1 MMIRG
6 ENEAEEEKSNKNTV
20 DSEILRYVIAL
31 AAITV
36 TLIAALQ
43 LGIVGQF
50 LTTITRYLF
59 GTYYGVVYGLC
70 LLGGWLSCLDRSF
83 PFSP

>member
-6 ENEAEEEKSNKNTV
+6 ENEAEKKKSNKNTV

-36 TLIAALQ
+36 TLVAA
-43 LGIVGQF
+43 
-50 LTTITRYLF
+50 
-59 GTYYGVVYGLC
+59 
-70 LLGGWLSCLDRSF
+70 RSWASSVSF
-83 PFSP
+83 

>member
-1 MMIRG
+1 M
-6 ENEAEEEKSNKNTV
+6 AKTKQKKKKSNKNTV

-43 LGIVGQF
+43 IGIVGQF
-50 LTTITRYLF
+50 LTTITRY
-59 GTYYGVVYGLC
+59 
-70 LLGGWLSCLDRSF
+70 
-83 PFSP
+83 

>member
-1 MMIRG
+1 MAKTKQKKKK
-6 ENEAEEEKSNKNTV
+6 NNAKSTV

-43 LGIVGQF
+43 LGIVGHMF
-50 LTTITRYLF
+50 EEDTK
-59 GTYYGVVYGLC
+59 
-70 LLGGWLSCLDRSF
+70 
-83 PFSP
+83 

>member
-1 MMIRG
+1 MAKTKQKKKK
-6 ENEAEEEKSNKNTV
+6 NNQNTV
-20 DSEILRYVIAL
+20 DSEILRYVTAL

-50 LTTITRYLF
+50 LTTITGICSERITESSTGY
-59 GTYYGVVYGLC
+59 VYSGD
-70 LLGGWLSCLDRSF
+70 WLSCLDRSF

>member
-1 MMIRG
+1 M
-6 ENEAEEEKSNKNTV
+6 AKTKQKKKKSNKNTV

-59 GTYYGVVYGLC
+59 GTYYESSTGCVYS
-70 LLGGWLSCLDRSF
+70 GGWLSCLDRSF